1 VKKNE
6 VVAGKKLTRLSFE
19 IFKIG
24 HQEWSSADTIVNKRS
39 KNCSVHF
46 NYFL

>member
-6 VVAGKKLTRLSFE
+6 VVAGKKLTHLGFE

-24 HQEWSSADTIVNKRS
+24 HQEAKIERGKVCRG
-39 KNCSVHF
+39 
-46 NYFL
+46 